1 MGFFSKCCAKSH
13 LPIVNKYRDGAP
25 PALTE
30 VVALTPN
37 GKKVEGIYDGYGRV
51 GGIELYEDYNDWRK
65 VKFVLKMHYNGE
77 SYDDLPKSYDEMAQ
91 GYFMDQ
97 RFLTHCMLVKSFK
110 SRADYMKAFKKYA
123 GWI

>member
-13 LPIVNKYRDGAP
+13 LPVVNKYRDGAP

-37 GKKVEGIYDGYGRV
+37 GKVVEGIYDGYGRV
-51 GGIELYEDYNDWRK
+51 GDAEYCGDDYQWDK

-77 SYDDLPKSYDEMAQ
+77 SYKDLPKSYDELAQ
-91 GYFMDQ
+91 GYFMADE
-97 RFLTHCMLVKSFK
+97 FLKHCMSVKSFK
-110 SRADYMKAFKKYA
+110 SRKEYEKSFKELA

>member
-13 LPIVNKYRDGAP
+13 LPVVTKYRDGTP
-25 PALTE
+25 HELTE

-51 GGIELYEDYNDWRK
+51 GGIELYEDYDDWRK

-77 SYDDLPKSYDEMAQ
+77 SYKDLPKSYDELAQ
-91 GYFMDQ
+91 GYFMADE
-97 RFLTHCMLVKSFK
+97 FLKHCMSVKSFK
-110 SRADYMKAFKKYA
+110 SRKEYEKSFKELA